1 MEVVAGPSKKVCVCV
16 CVPLGGG
23 QQGSGGW
30 WRRGQQE
37 GDKSREVYSRGRWW
51 QGPARRG
58 GGGMGQ
64 KKLGVGGGME
74 VVAGWGT

>member
-1 MEVVAGPSKKVCVCV
+1 MVAGPSKK
-16 CVPLGGG
+16 
-23 QQGSGGW
+23 
-30 WRRGQQE
+30 
-37 GDKSREVYSRGRWW
+37 
-51 QGPARRG
+51 G